1 MNGSCLSN
9 TKSNTKIEIIINLTR
24 AYGTDLKR
32 ILEINMTPKDK
43 RTYIE
48 LLIKA
53 IADHDEDFSVDMHT
67 GAVCWEV
74 ETNKTV
80 YCTPAWEYVS
90 DERLELPDD
99 GDIGVTFDWIDDDRD
114 RTVRTM
120 FFTSYDNIESDVADY
135 MHILSN
141 FREEHLK

>member
-1 MNGSCLSN
+1 
-9 TKSNTKIEIIINLTR
+9 
-24 AYGTDLKR
+24 
-32 ILEINMTPKDK
+32 MTPKDK
-43 RTYIE
+43 RDYLN

-53 IADHDEDFSVDMHT
+53 IADHEDFFYDAG

-90 DERLELPDD
+90 DDRLELPDD
-99 GDIGVTFDWIDDDRD
+99 GDIGITFDWVEDDRD
-114 RTVRTM
+114 KTVSVM

-135 MHILSN
+135 MYILKSW
-141 FREEHLK
+141 REYLK

>member
-1 MNGSCLSN
+1 MTWQKNI
-9 TKSNTKIEIIINLTR
+9 T
-24 AYGTDLKR
+24 LKYPTQG
-32 ILEINMTPKDK
+32 NKMTPKDK
-43 RTYIE
+43 RDYLE

-74 ETNKTV
+74 ETNKTI

-99 GDIGVTFDWIDDDRD
+99 GDIGITFDWVEDDRD
-114 RTVRTM
+114 RDVSVV

-141 FREEHLK
+141 FREEYLK

>member
-1 MNGSCLSN
+1 
-9 TKSNTKIEIIINLTR
+9 
-24 AYGTDLKR
+24 
-32 ILEINMTPKDK
+32 MTPNDK
-43 RTYIE
+43 RDYLN

-53 IADHDEDFSVDMHT
+53 IVDHDEYFSIDMHT

-80 YCTPAWEYVS
+80 CGTPAWEYVS

-99 GDIGVTFDWIDDDRD
+99 GDIGVTFDWIEDDRD

-141 FREEHLK
+141 FREEYLK

>member
-1 MNGSCLSN
+1 
-9 TKSNTKIEIIINLTR
+9 
-24 AYGTDLKR
+24 
-32 ILEINMTPKDK
+32 MTPKDK
-43 RTYIE
+43 RDYLN

-53 IADHDEDFSVDMHT
+53 IVDHDEDFFYDAG

-90 DERLELPDD
+90 DDRLELPDD
-99 GDIGVTFDWIDDDRD
+99 GDIGITFDWVEDDRD
-114 RTVRTM
+114 RTANID
-120 FFTSYDNIESDVADY
+120 FYTSYDNIESDLADY

-141 FREEHLK
+141 FREEYLK